1 MQKSGTYDAKV
12 RDLRPVTPWFTNR
25 NPIIKP
31 LKIKQARHLEV
42 MPSEACKR
50 AYKHQSKENL

>member
-1 MQKSGTYDAKV
+1 MQKLGTYGAKV
-12 RDLRPVTPWFTNR
+12 RDLRSVTPRLTNR

-42 MPSEACKR
+42 IPSEACKR

>member
-12 RDLRPVTPWFTNR
+12 RDLRPVIPWLTNR

-42 MPSEACKR
+42 IPSKAYKR